1 VRALAA
7 PWTGKPA
14 GAERRDAPKSTPCK
28 KTVCKELRNAGRVRS
43 EDGVSCPATCQ
54 FDRFL
59 DSVAEQN
66 SAIATTE
73 YPSRI
78 HFSTISLHNLCR
90 EFRRPKKKGGN
101 TMVTPLRA
109 IRTYCLQCSGD
120 SPSEVRFCSIADCP
134 LFGYR
139 LGKTGRTRILSA
151 EQKQMLGIRLAKARE
166 SKQRMNRQ

>member
-1 VRALAA
+1 MRALAA

-66 SAIATTE
+66 SAIATTG

-78 HFSTISLHNLCR
+78 NSSVISLHNFCR
-90 EFRRPKKKGGN
+90 EFTESSKKGENIIGYAIEGN
-101 TMVTPLRA
+101 SY
-109 IRTYCLQCSGD
+109 I
-120 SPSEVRFCSIADCP
+120 
-134 LFGYR
+134 LFAVFRG
-139 LGKTGRTRILSA
+139 
-151 EQKQMLGIRLAKARE
+151 
-166 SKQRMNRQ
+166 

>member
-1 VRALAA
+1 
-7 PWTGKPA
+7 
-14 GAERRDAPKSTPCK
+14 
-28 KTVCKELRNAGRVRS
+28 
-43 EDGVSCPATCQ
+43 
-54 FDRFL
+54 
-59 DSVAEQN
+59 
-66 SAIATTE
+66 
-73 YPSRI
+73 
-78 HFSTISLHNLCR
+78 
-90 EFRRPKKKGGN
+90 
-101 TMVTPLRA
+101 MVTPLRA